1 MALLSFTYSNIFPNF
16 QSNELF
22 SEHRIQQTAEEHQRK
37 MNLEFQSALNEPV
50 LITCPKI
57 AQKANNN
64 SESSSSE
71 LNVASE
77 TLKNM
82 AESTRN
88 ENRMVTGP
96 PTISDRSTESY
107 SSFLLDYVNAR
118 SEDILKDIGHRNQ
131 NAPEEGAD
139 NITALQNLLS
149 KVDGLKYLLQEA
161 IKTHQGTN
169 NEQLKQNMKFVLK
182 ELEKVE
188 REETKL
194 KTNKPQTVGRTK
206 NIIENKNKET
216 VSTSESDI
224 SLREKM
230 LKFKEQCFDDKL
242 RELYLHEKK
251 LKRDA
256 QQTNAQLEKEPNE
269 AVANNE
275 PPRNDSSVSDSP
287 VRIVINVNQRN
298 KNKTMRSAELK
309 WSQLLKNPNQ
319 EEQTKDLAVL
329 TKVTDE
335 AGVSFRK
342 TPAKI
347 TKKVVT
353 NVEQTSS
360 TSTTLTAY
368 LSPPEEINTAL
379 TEALRANKSK
389 PANSA
394 QQATANVV
402 ADPQLHA
409 YILRLLAM
417 SRNSIDQLGI
427 SSVSTVATPNSSVID
442 TTANM
447 PGQRPLATSVSS
459 ETDQSSSSMELIKRP
474 AIDEQKMEQLQ
485 QFIADNH
492 NLVEELNHSLKSL
505 TMPQNESDQR
515 KMENVWMEILKDN
528 NRKQTQRSEQ
538 GKSVVVI
545 SKNDPRKPE
554 SILKPSSKSLAANPI
569 PKQTDLITKY
579 DELTA
584 TCTKRITDLNSMI
597 SKVREEKQ
605 KLLEN
610 TLSSAGS
617 LISGQIHR
625 ENFTEYLDFAQQQ
638 NQNQQ
643 GDTSQGSDI
652 KSLQTASPEYSA
664 SSGAAAVAGIIANP
678 PPLLHSKQIGISKD
692 SGVGASRPVTSSDF
706 RDSPEF
712 KALEPINTNA
722 ANRPTDAGALP
733 KAKGAENFEPMLK
746 DIPKGSYRLVDA
758 SSTLIQESEHIVTEQ
773 IVDSESSKAKYPPAT
788 LSR

>member
-1 MALLSFTYSNIFPNF
+1 
-16 QSNELF
+16 
-22 SEHRIQQTAEEHQRK
+22 

-57 AQKANNN
+57 APKVNNI

-77 TLKNM
+77 MLKNP
-82 AESTRN
+82 AESTRT
-88 ENRMVTGP
+88 ENKLISGTQ
-96 PTISDRSTESY
+96 TISDRSTESY

-118 SEDILKDIGHRNQ
+118 SEDILKDIGNRNQ
-131 NAPEEGAD
+131 NAPDGGKD
-139 NITALQNLLS
+139 NITALQNLLT

-182 ELEKVE
+182 ELEQVE
-188 REETKL
+188 REETQL
-194 KTNKPQTVGRTK
+194 KSNNRQTTSHTK
-206 NIIENKNKET
+206 NIIVNKNKGT
-216 VSTSESDI
+216 VSTATNESDI

-251 LKRDA
+251 MKRDA
-256 QQTNAQLEKEPNE
+256 QQMNAQKEKRTNDV
-269 AVANNE
+269 VAINQS
-275 PPRNDSSVSDSP
+275 PKNDSSVSDSP
-287 VRIVINVNQRN
+287 VRIVINVNQKNRN
-298 KNKTMRSAELK
+298 KTTRSTELK
-309 WSQLLKNPNQ
+309 WSERLKNPIQN
-319 EEQTKDLAVL
+319 ESTRDLAIL

-335 AGVSFRK
+335 AGASFRK

-347 TKKVVT
+347 SKKVVT
-353 NVEQTSS
+353 NIEQTSS

-379 TEALRANKSK
+379 TEALKANKPKQPHLAPQSS
-389 PANSA
+389 ANAEADSQLA
-394 QQATANVV
+394 Q
-402 ADPQLHA
+402 

-442 TTANM
+442 GTANAST
-447 PGQRPLATSVSS
+447 QRQLATSGSS
-459 ETDQSSSSMELIKRP
+459 ETDQSSSLEIIKRP

-492 NLVEELNHSLKSL
+492 NLVEELNNSLKSL
-505 TMPQNESDQR
+505 KMPPNESDQR

-528 NRKQTQRSEQ
+528 QKQTKHTDPS
-538 GKSVVVI
+538 KSVVVI
-545 SKNDPRKPE
+545 SQNDPKQPE
-554 SILKPSSKSLAANPI
+554 SILKPSTKSQ

-584 TCTKRITDLNSMI
+584 TCAKRITDLNSMI
-597 SKVREEKQ
+597 FKVREEKQ

-617 LISGQIHR
+617 LISGQIPR

-652 KSLQTASPEYSA
+652 KSLQTPSPEYSS

-678 PPLLHSKQIGISKD
+678 PALLHSKQIGISKD

-712 KALEPINTNA
+712 KPSESINASA
-722 ANRPTDAGALP
+722 ANKSTDAGALP
-733 KAKGAENFEPMLK
+733 KADSFEPMLK
-746 DIPKGSYRLVDA
+746 DIPRGNYRLVDLSGNA
-758 SSTLIQESEHIVTEQ
+758 STGLTQESEEILTEIIVET
-773 IVDSESSKAKYPPAT
+773 DNSKAKYPPAALT
-788 LSR
+788 R